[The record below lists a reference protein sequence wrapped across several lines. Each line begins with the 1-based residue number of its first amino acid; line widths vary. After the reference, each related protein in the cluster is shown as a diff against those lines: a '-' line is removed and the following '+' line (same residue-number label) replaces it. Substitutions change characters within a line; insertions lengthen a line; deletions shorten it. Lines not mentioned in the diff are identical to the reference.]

1 MNSITYMLEQ
11 LSGPDT
17 DTATAITNVLGKK
30 LIGVAVDEEKN
41 HLLLS
46 FDNGASIRV
55 WDDGQSCCES
65 RYMSTDDDLA
75 PFVGATLTNLE
86 LRDGP
91 RVDNDYET
99 HDQQFLV
106 VTTSLGSFTV
116 VNHNEHNG
124 YYGGFV
130 LRAEAA

>member
-1 MNSITYMLEQ
+1 MNGMTHMLEQ

-17 DTATAITNVLGKK
+17 DTGNAIANALGRK
-30 LIGVAVDEEKN
+30 LSAVAVDRERTS
-41 HLLLS
+41 LFLS
-46 FDNGASIRV
+46 FDNGTSIRV

-75 PFVGATLTNLE
+75 PFAGATLTKIE

-91 RVDNDYET
+91 RLDNDDAT

-106 VTTSLGSFTV
+106 VTTSLGAFTV